1 MVSAVRAAIC
11 LILMVA
17 LCQVRGAYIP
27 SRMNQTIQSL
37 LRHYR
42 IDDEQRFDGNKVFPK
57 EPPAGKMETKLLLM
71 GGILDTYEKLLG
83 HMLKQ
88 QPTASPQTA
97 SVSTDSYEQAGA
109 SGDVRGDLKFI
120 LKKVQELKK
129 KKFHEQEMILRG
141 LQDLKHIQMDNLVV
155 QSKALWELPWLYE
168 EASSLSDNSEVR
180 RRRRRRQAR
189 KTQLRG

>member
-11 LILMVA
+11 LILMVV

-27 SRMNQTIQSL
+27 PKMNQTIQSL

-57 EPPAGKMETKLLLM
+57 EPPAGKMETKLLFM

-97 SVSTDSYEQAGA
+97 SISTDSYDRAGP
-109 SGDVRGDLKFI
+109 SGDVRDDLKFI
-120 LKKVQELKK
+120 LEKVRELKK

-141 LQDLKHIQMDNLVV
+141 LQDLKHVQMDNLVV

-168 EASSLSDNSEVR
+168 EASSLSDNSKM

-189 KTQLRG
+189 KSQLRG

>member
-57 EPPAGKMETKLLLM
+57 EPPAGKMETKLLFM

-168 EASSLSDNSEVR
+168 EASSLSDNSEMR